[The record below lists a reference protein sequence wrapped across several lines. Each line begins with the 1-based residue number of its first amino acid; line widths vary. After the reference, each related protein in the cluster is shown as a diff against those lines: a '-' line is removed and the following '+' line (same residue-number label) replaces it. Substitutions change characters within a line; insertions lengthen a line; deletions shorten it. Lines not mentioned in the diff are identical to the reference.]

1 MITTILEWFA
11 FGGFLFWLTF
21 GSLIVAL
28 IALSERN
35 THFIKMLL
43 LGTVVTLFVPQLKTL
58 STTQYIIIGV
68 CYLIAGLIYSLL
80 KWHLNVS
87 SIVDKNKE
95 LLKRH
100 NIQKLD
106 DIDVV
111 IKNIRAKLQKF
122 AADYNHI
129 LHSSKWPAEIRIE
142 YEQWERDKDVLRS
155 LLNEITPNV
164 NKARIYNWTLHWPWS
179 ILRMLTADLAESL
192 YQLFK
197 SQYVRIVDS
206 VLSSNIK

>member
-11 FGGFLFWLTF
+11 FGGVLFWISVAT
-21 GSLIVAL
+21 SIVFL
-28 IALSERN
+28 IALSECNR
-35 THFIKMLL
+35 HFTKLL
-43 LGTVVTLFVPQLKTL
+43 LVATTALLFAPQLKTL

-111 IKNIRAKLQKF
+111 IKNIRAKLRKF
-122 AADYNHI
+122 SDDYSHI
-129 LHSSKWPAEIRIE
+129 PKWSAEIRIE
-142 YEQWERDKDVLRS
+142 YEQWERDKDVLAS